1 MEYIKNDGENS
12 ILKLTYKNCKYLDGK
27 CFIDLDKPNYL
38 EVIKFIITEDEIQ
51 CRYTGTNCIKGY
63 DFVTK
68 DKYGIY
74 SSKDVC
80 NGDTLMMIHDNNEL
94 IKEIPEELYQKL
106 FNEIIF
112 RIVFN
117 EENQEKWQNIANNY
131 IKQIK
136 L

>member
-12 ILKLTYKNCKYLDGK
+12 ILKLTYKNCKHLDGK
-27 CFIDLDKPNYL
+27 CFIDLDSPNHL
-38 EVIKFIITEDEIQ
+38 EVIKFFITEDEIQ
-51 CRYTGTNCIKGY
+51 CRYTGTNGIKGY

>member
-1 MEYIKNDGENS
+1 
-12 ILKLTYKNCKYLDGK
+12 
-27 CFIDLDKPNYL
+27 
-38 EVIKFIITEDEIQ
+38 
-51 CRYTGTNCIKGY
+51 
-63 DFVTK
+63 
-68 DKYGIY
+68 
-74 SSKDVC
+74 
-80 NGDTLMMIHDNNEL
+80 MMIHDNNEL